1 MPVPQGPKQSLFEH
15 LAVVARALG
24 HGARLELLDF
34 LAQGERSVED
44 LAKVSGLSV
53 ANTSKHLQ
61 QLKAAG
67 LVQAQRDGKYIRYT
81 LGDERVLDAVA
92 ALRAIAQAHLGAVED
107 LVTSYLRGR
116 DALEP
121 VPAAD
126 LLERVRDGLVTV
138 LDVRPPEEFAQ
149 GHVAGALNVPG
160 LVTVLDVRPP
170 EEFAQGHVAGA
181 LNVPLDRLQERLKDL
196 PPDREVV
203 AYCRGPWCVLSFE
216 AVARLREAGFE
227 ARRLQDGLPEWRRA
241 GLPVVSD

>member
-1 MPVPQGPKQSLFEH
+1 MPLPQGPKQSLFEH

-44 LAKVSGLSV
+44 LAEVSGLSV

-81 LGDERVLDAVA
+81 LRDERVLDAVA

-107 LVTSYLRGR
+107 LVASYLKGR

-149 GHVAGALNVPG
+149 GHVAGALNVP
-160 LVTVLDVRPP
+160 
-170 EEFAQGHVAGA
+170 
-181 LNVPLDRLQERLKDL
+181 LDRLQERLRDL

-216 AVARLREAGFE
+216 AVGRLREAGFA

-241 GLPVVSD
+241 GLPVVRDPS

>member
-1 MPVPQGPKQSLFEH
+1 MSQPPGPKQALFEH
-15 LAVVARALG
+15 LAAIARALG

-44 LAKVSGLSV
+44 LARVAGLSI

-67 LVQAQRDGKYIRYT
+67 LVAARRDGKHIRYT

-92 ALRAIAQAHLGAVED
+92 ALRALAQAHLGAVED
-107 LVTSYLRGR
+107 LVASYLKGR

-121 VPAAD
+121 VPAED
-126 LLERVRDGLVTV
+126 LLARVRDGLVTV
-138 LDVRPPEEFAQ
+138 LDVRPPEEYAQ
-149 GHVAGALNVPG
+149 GHVV
-160 LVTVLDVRPP
+160 
-170 EEFAQGHVAGA
+170 GA

-196 PPDREVV
+196 PTDREVV

-216 AVARLREAGFE
+216 AVARLREAGFA

>member
-1 MPVPQGPKQSLFEH
+1 MPLPQGPKQALFEH
-15 LAVVARALG
+15 LAIVARALG

-34 LAQGERSVED
+34 LAQGERSVEE

-67 LVQAQRDGKYIRYT
+67 LVQAQRDGKYIRYM

-92 ALRAIAQAHLGAVED
+92 ALRAIAQAHLGEVED
-107 LVTSYLRGR
+107 LVASYLKGR

-149 GHVAGALNVPG
+149 GHL
-160 LVTVLDVRPP
+160 
-170 EEFAQGHVAGA
+170 AGA
-181 LNVPLDRLQERLKDL
+181 LNVPLDRLQERLRDL

>member
-1 MPVPQGPKQSLFEH
+1 MRKTLGPKQALFEH
-15 LAVVARALG
+15 LAAIARALG

-44 LAKVSGLSV
+44 LARVAGLSI

-67 LVQAQRDGKYIRYT
+67 LVAARRDGKHIRYT

-107 LVTSYLRGR
+107 LVASYLKGR
-116 DALEP
+116 DDLEP
-121 VPAAD
+121 VPAED

-138 LDVRPPEEFAQ
+138 LDVRPPEEY
-149 GHVAGALNVPG
+149 
-160 LVTVLDVRPP
+160 
-170 EEFAQGHVAGA
+170 AQGHVAGA

-196 PPDREVV
+196 PTDREVV

-216 AVARLREAGFE
+216 AVARLREAGFD